1 MAANVLDRFEFRSV
15 RANEAEEV
23 AEIEKICFP
32 PHEVCSKKDMFERVE
47 HAPELFLVAVD
58 KETGTI
64 AGFLNGLATD
74 EEAFRDEFFTDI
86 TVHNSEGKNIFILGL
101 QDVVAK
107 GMENPAYTLYGAK
120 AIVLVACEKEAVNG
134 VSDCSCAIE
143 NMLLA
148 AHSLGLGACWIN
160 QLKYCGDKAEV
171 ADYLE
176 GLGID
181 KDMQVVGM
189 VGMGYPDEEREA
201 AKRQDDL
208 VTYLN

>member
-1 MAANVLDRFEFRSV
+1 MNEVLNNIYTRRSIRKFKEQDV
-15 RANEAEEV
+15 PKDLV
-23 AEIEKICFP
+23 DEIVKAGTY
-32 PHEVCSKKDMFERVE
+32 
-47 HAPELFLVAVD
+47 AP
-58 KETGTI
+58 
-64 AGFLNGLATD
+64 
-74 EEAFRDEFFTDI
+74 
-86 TVHNSEGKNIFILGL
+86 SGKNLQTYRFYVMQNADSIKSL

-120 AIVLVACEKEAVNG
+120 TIV
-134 VSDCSCAIE
+134 
-143 NMLLA
+143 LLA

>member
-1 MAANVLDRFEFRSV
+1 MNEVLNNIYTRRSIRKFKEQDV
-15 RANEAEEV
+15 PKDLV
-23 AEIEKICFP
+23 DEIVKAGTY
-32 PHEVCSKKDMFERVE
+32 
-47 HAPELFLVAVD
+47 AP
-58 KETGTI
+58 
-64 AGFLNGLATD
+64 
-74 EEAFRDEFFTDI
+74 
-86 TVHNSEGKNIFILGL
+86 SGKNLQTYRFYVMQNADSIKSL

-120 AIVLVACEKEAVNG
+120 TIVLVACEKEAVNG

-160 QLKYCGDKAEV
+160 QLKYCGDKEEV

-189 VGMGYPDEEREA
+189 VGMGYPEEDNA
-201 AKRQDDL
+201 
-208 VTYLN
+208 

>member
-1 MAANVLDRFEFRSV
+1 MYLLHV
-15 RANEAEEV
+15 
-23 AEIEKICFP
+23 K
-32 PHEVCSKKDMFERVE
+32 
-47 HAPELFLVAVD
+47 
-58 KETGTI
+58 
-64 AGFLNGLATD
+64 
-74 EEAFRDEFFTDI
+74 
-86 TVHNSEGKNIFILGL
+86 
-101 QDVVAK
+101 
-107 GMENPAYTLYGAK
+107 
-120 AIVLVACEKEAVNG
+120 KEAVNG

-208 VTYLN
+208 ITYLN

>member
-1 MAANVLDRFEFRSV
+1 MNEVLNNIYTRRSIRKFKEQDV
-15 RANEAEEV
+15 PKDLV
-23 AEIEKICFP
+23 DEIVKAGTY
-32 PHEVCSKKDMFERVE
+32 
-47 HAPELFLVAVD
+47 AP
-58 KETGTI
+58 
-64 AGFLNGLATD
+64 
-74 EEAFRDEFFTDI
+74 
-86 TVHNSEGKNIFILGL
+86 SGKNLQTYRFYVMQNADSIKSL

-120 AIVLVACEKEAVNG
+120 TIVLVACEKEAVNG

-160 QLKYCGDKAEV
+160 QLKYCGYKAEV

>member
-1 MAANVLDRFEFRSV
+1 MV
-15 RANEAEEV
+15 
-23 AEIEKICFP
+23 
-32 PHEVCSKKDMFERVE
+32 
-47 HAPELFLVAVD
+47 
-58 KETGTI
+58 
-64 AGFLNGLATD
+64 
-74 EEAFRDEFFTDI
+74 
-86 TVHNSEGKNIFILGL
+86 
-101 QDVVAK
+101 
-107 GMENPAYTLYGAK
+107 
-120 AIVLVACEKEAVNG
+120 
-134 VSDCSCAIE
+134 
-143 NMLLA
+143 
-148 AHSLGLGACWIN
+148 N

>member
-1 MAANVLDRFEFRSV
+1 MNEVLNNIYTRRSIRKFKEQDV
-15 RANEAEEV
+15 PKDLV
-23 AEIEKICFP
+23 DEIVKAGTY
-32 PHEVCSKKDMFERVE
+32 
-47 HAPELFLVAVD
+47 AP
-58 KETGTI
+58 
-64 AGFLNGLATD
+64 
-74 EEAFRDEFFTDI
+74 
-86 TVHNSEGKNIFILGL
+86 SGKNLQTYRFYVMQNADSIKSL

-148 AHSLGLGACWIN
+148 AHSLGLGA
-160 QLKYCGDKAEV
+160 
-171 ADYLE
+171 DYLE